1 MNFRILINN
10 GQRGPFRYVCLRW
23 PNFFL
28 ASKSLAFDALNNIL
42 LLIIDAD
49 YPISRTPAI
58 LQLKVNV
65 LSYHTAHT
73 HLYQHHPQ
81 KLPSKHTQN
90 SPKFGLL
97 FKQTTNVQPG
107 SHRLFTSDELCIFSC
122 RWRMMAYG
130 LKNVGRHS

>member
-1 MNFRILINN
+1 MVNEVHFDMFVYGGRI
-10 GQRGPFRYVCLRW
+10 F
-23 PNFFL
+23 FFL

-65 LSYHTAHT
+65 LSYH
-73 HLYQHHPQ
+73 PQ

-97 FKQTTNVQPG
+97 FKQTTIVQPG
-107 SHRLFTSDELCIFSC
+107 SHRFVYIWVVHIF
-122 RWRMMAYG
+122 M
-130 LKNVGRHS
+130 